1 MRKVI
6 AFEELSLMK
15 QNLSSVENG
24 EGIFILDSSG
34 NIIFTNKKAQ
44 EMHSYFWKEEIKR
57 RLGKKKI
64 VINKGKKKITIYP
77 ILEGNEIKLFFGLV
91 RDEEEIKKME
101 NKIKN
106 LHKRFEIFRENM
118 SHYFFNPLVIAKG
131 YLDLLM
137 EGELDEK
144 EKENVEK
151 VKEAIGRIEKVVK
164 NIVLE
169 GKIKE

>member
-6 AFEELSLMK
+6 AFEELSLMR

-24 EGIFILDSSG
+24 EGIFILDSFG
-34 NIIFTNKKAQ
+34 NIIFANKKAR
-44 EMHSYFWKEEIKR
+44 EIHSYFWKGEIKR
-57 RLGKKKI
+57 RLGREKI
-64 VINKGKKKITIYP
+64 VINKGKKRITIYP
-77 ILEGNEIKLFFGLV
+77 ILEGNEIKLFFGLI
-91 RDEEEIKKME
+91 RDDEEIKKME

-106 LHKRFEIFRENM
+106 IHKRFEIFRENM

-131 YLDLLM
+131 YLDLLI

-144 EKENVEK
+144 EKENAEK
-151 VKEAIGRIEKVVK
+151 AKEAIGRIERVVK